1 MAERSAPPP
10 GVAQRLA
17 DLGALY
23 VAESDKDARER
34 LAAEMLPRSEGTF
47 ASEVARRL
55 AELRALCDLA
65 RHLRAR

>member
-1 MAERSAPPP
+1 MPEGSAPPP

-23 VAESDKDARER
+23 VPESDKDARER
-34 LAAEMLPRSEGTF
+34 LASESEPQPEESF
-47 ASEVARRL
+47 ASGVARRL

-65 RHLRAR
+65 RHLQGR